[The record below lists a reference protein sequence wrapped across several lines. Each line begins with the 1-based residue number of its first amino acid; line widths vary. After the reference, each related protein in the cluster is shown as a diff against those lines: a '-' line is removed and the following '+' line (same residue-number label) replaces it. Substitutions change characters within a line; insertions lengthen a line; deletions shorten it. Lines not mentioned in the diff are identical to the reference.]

1 MQLANVNQIEQTEDF
16 LVEIGTEE
24 LPPKALKKLSE
35 AFAEGVQT
43 GLLEQELSMGEV
55 TVYAA
60 PRRIAVMINDLQV
73 QQADKVV
80 QRKGPAK
87 KSGFDADG
95 NPTKALQGFAR
106 GCGVEVTELIEIETE
121 KGIWMAYDLQ
131 QKGQSVTALLQDIV
145 ANSLAKLPIPKRMRW
160 GSSDV
165 EFVRPVHWVLMLLG
179 EQIVPATILGHTTS
193 NTTRGHRFHAP
204 QEISIAKPTDYV
216 GALRL
221 QGFVEADFEA
231 RMESIRQQVEFAAKE
246 AGGDAGIDEAL
257 LEEVTAL
264 NEWPVAVVGDFDQA
278 FLAVPSEAL
287 ISAMAGHQ
295 KYFHM
300 LDSNGQLMAKFITVS
315 NIESTKPESV
325 KLGNE
330 RVIRPR
336 LADAK
341 FFWDQDRKQPLE
353 SFLARLKTV
362 VFQQELGTVYDK
374 VERLE
379 TLTAKIGQALGV
391 DSKLCQRAA
400 RLSKCDLM
408 SEMVNEFPELQGVMG
423 RYYAQQQNEAAD
435 VANALEAQYQPRFSG
450 DDLPASALAQALAI
464 ADKLDTITGIYGV
477 GEIPTGDRDPF
488 ALRRAALGLLRI
500 MIERSL
506 NLDLHVLIQQ
516 SLELHSNI
524 EATDSL
530 VEDVYDFIIGRLR
543 AYYADKGVSAEQFE
557 AVRVCR
563 PAQPVEF
570 DKRISA
576 VQAFS
581 AMDSAE
587 SLSAANKR
595 ISNLLKKVEGDI
607 PNTVDSSLFI
617 EDAEGALF
625 AELESLNISVSGL
638 IATGDYTGAIAN
650 LATIR
655 GAVDSFFDDVMVMAD
670 DSAVRLNRLALLNQI
685 YQLFLQVADVSRL

>member
-1 MQLANVNQIEQTEDF
+1 MSDLKQTEDF

-35 AFAEGVQT
+35 AFAEGIQA
-43 GLLEQELSMGEV
+43 GLQEAELKMGEV
-55 TVYAA
+55 IIYAA
-60 PRRIAVMINDLQV
+60 PRRLAVMITDLQT
-73 QQADKVV
+73 QQADKTV

-87 KSGFDADG
+87 KAGFDADG

-106 GCGVEVTELIEIETE
+106 GCGVDVSELIEIETD

-131 QKGQSVTALLQDIV
+131 QKGQPVTELLQDIV

-160 GSSDV
+160 GNSDV

-179 EQIVPATILGHTTS
+179 EQVVPTTILGHTTS

-204 QEISIAKPTDYV
+204 TEITIAKPADYL

-231 RMESIRQQVEFAAKE
+231 RMESIRQQVEIAAKE
-246 AGGDAGIDEAL
+246 AGGIAEISEDL

-264 NEWPVAVVGDFDQA
+264 NEWPVAVVGDFDET

-287 ISAMAGHQ
+287 VSAMAGHQ

-300 LDSNGQLMAKFITVS
+300 LDSDGKLMAKFITIS
-315 NIESTKPESV
+315 NIESTNPASV
-325 KLGNE
+325 KFGNE

-341 FFWDQDRKQPLE
+341 FFWDQDRKNPLDD
-353 SFLARLKTV
+353 FLPRLKTV
-362 VFQQELGTVYDK
+362 VFQQKLGTLFDK

-379 TLTAKIGQALGV
+379 TLTVKIGKPLGV
-391 DSKLCQRAA
+391 SPELSARAA

-408 SEMVNEFPELQGVMG
+408 SEMVGEFPDLQGVMG
-423 RYYAQQQNEAAD
+423 RYYAQQQNEAAE
-435 VANALEAQYQPRFSG
+435 VADAIDAQYQPRFSG
-450 DDLPASALAQALAI
+450 DALPSTALAQSLAI
-464 ADKLDTITGIYGV
+464 ADKLDTITGIYGIGQV
-477 GEIPTGDRDPF
+477 PTGDKDPF

-500 MIERSL
+500 MIEK
-506 NLDLHVLIQQ
+506 NLDLDLRLLIQY
-516 SLELHSNI
+516 SLELHAQVKI
-524 EATDSL
+524 TDSL
-530 VEDVYDFIIGRLR
+530 VDDIYDFVVGRLR
-543 AYYADKGVSAEQFE
+543 AYYADQGVSAEQFE

-563 PAQPVEF
+563 PAHPVDFAE
-570 DKRISA
+570 RIKA

-581 AMDSAE
+581 AMESSE

-595 ISNLLKKVEGDI
+595 ISNLLKKVEGEI
-607 PNTVDSSLFI
+607 PETVDQNLFA
-617 EDAEGALF
+617 EDAERALF
-625 AELESLNISVSGL
+625 AELDALRESASEL
-638 IATGDYTGAIAN
+638 IAARDYTAAIAS

-655 GAVDSFFDDVMVMAD
+655 GAVDTFFDDVMVMAED
-670 DSAVRLNRLALLNQI
+670 PAVRLNRLALLNQI